1 MNFDSVT
8 HYLRQDNPRLA
19 RHMQLILPATC
30 SLEALR
36 EMAVLMHQRMTVTS
50 VHALWIVYR
59 QSGTGELPS
68 TVLSA
73 YRGDRRV
80 WPLAVQSL
88 MKQWA
93 EPSVDEEGT
102 CLRFVEHVLH
112 HLHEQEQQWQWQL
125 STKAQTVSGYTRI
138 IEYAL
143 EKFVKQGLESFHVE
157 MDRQMAS
164 IRYEYNDTLLQR
176 AYLAESTDHSQVS

>member
-1 MNFDSVT
+1 MNFDSVP

-19 RHMQLILPATC
+19 RHIQLILPATC

-59 QSGTGELPS
+59 QSGTGDLPS
-68 TVLSA
+68 TVSA

-93 EPSVDEEGT
+93 EPFVDEEST
-102 CLRFVEHVLH
+102 CLRYVEHVLH
-112 HLHEQEQQWQWQL
+112 DLNEQEQQCQWQL
-125 STKAQTVSGYTRI
+125 STQARTVSGYTRI

-143 EKFVKQGLESFHVE
+143 EKFVQQELESFHVD

-164 IRYEYNDTLLQR
+164 IRYQYNDTLLQR
-176 AYLAESTDHSQVS
+176 AYLAECTHPSQVS